1 MDGVEPDDEGYPD
14 APLPAHERAWRHPSE
29 VGEATWQR
37 SEPPLTIG
45 RGLLVTTGAIGG
57 LLALAVLWAM
67 LPTAAGGGPQA
78 ISTEPVRTTR
88 QAISTVSDATSSS
101 DSATLAATTHAP
113 TSTIKRAT
121 QPSTTQAGTTR
132 SSLATSSSEQDD
144 DGTTTVTT
152 GSSTAS
158 TPGDG
163 SLATTS
169 RSDRPA
175 TTASNATQ
183 ATISVAGASE
193 PTTAIAVAVAGVP
206 VVLTTASAVRQS
218 SDTVTL
224 SFDDGRT
231 AEATVA
237 MTVNGIALLTTPDSS
252 TASATF
258 KIASS
263 PHDGDDVTLLG
274 STPATVTVRV
284 DDAGNLSLPSWG
296 GADVAE
302 GTPVVNAQGKVVALC
317 SKSSDGPK
325 LVTVN
330 QSALRTALAST
341 TGSTGVATP
350 GRSHLGVTLNLDP
363 KGSLTIFAVEPDGPA
378 AAVGIVAG
386 DTVLAVDGEA
396 LASSDDL
403 FNALADHV
411 PGDEVAVTVG
421 HADGTQSTYDVVLG
435 VTPTRA

>member
-1 MDGVEPDDEGYPD
+1 MDGVEPEDEGYPD
-14 APLPAHERAWRHPSE
+14 APVPPHERAWRHPSE

-67 LPTAAGGGPQA
+67 LPTATGGGPQA

-88 QAISTVSDATSSS
+88 QAISTVRDATSSS
-101 DSATLAATTHAP
+101 ASATLTATTHSP
-113 TSTIKRAT
+113 TTTTRRT
-121 QPSTTQAGTTR
+121 TEPSTTQVGTTR
-132 SSLATSSSEQDD
+132 SSIATSSSDD
-144 DGTTTVTT
+144 DPTTATPQP
-152 GSSTAS
+152 SSTDS
-158 TPGDG
+158 TPDDG
-163 SLATTS
+163 SLATTTGA
-169 RSDRPA
+169 RPN
-175 TTASNATQ
+175 TTAATITQ
-183 ATISVAGASE
+183 ATISVSSATG

-224 SFDDGRT
+224 NFDDGRT

-252 TASATF
+252 TAPATF

-317 SKSSDGPK
+317 SKSSNGPK
-325 LVTVN
+325 LVTIN
-330 QSALRTALAST
+330 QSALRNAVAST
-341 TGSTGVATP
+341 TGSTGVTTP
-350 GRSHLGVTLNLDP
+350 GRPYLGVRLNADP
-363 KGSLTIFAVEPDGPA
+363 KGSLTVYAVEPDGPA
-378 AAVGIVAG
+378 ATAGIVAG

-396 LASSDDL
+396 LGSSDDL
-403 FNALADHV
+403 NDALAEHV
-411 PGDEVAVTVG
+411 PDDEVAVTVG
-421 HADGTQSTYDVVLG
+421 HADGTQSTYDVVLA
-435 VTPTRA
+435 VAPTRA